1 MALRKHDETIVE
13 VNGWLTKKEYAFPYA
28 KNTQWMD
35 QLNNDRDKMLQIIC
49 PLITDWENVLTILFQ
64 KVRRHKN

>member
-1 MALRKHDETIVE
+1 MRKHDETIVK
-13 VNGWLTKKEYAFPYA
+13 VNGWLTKKDYAFPYA

-35 QLNNDRDKMLQIIC
+35 QLNSERDKMLQIIS
-49 PLITDWENVLTILFQ
+49 PLITDWENVFTILFQ